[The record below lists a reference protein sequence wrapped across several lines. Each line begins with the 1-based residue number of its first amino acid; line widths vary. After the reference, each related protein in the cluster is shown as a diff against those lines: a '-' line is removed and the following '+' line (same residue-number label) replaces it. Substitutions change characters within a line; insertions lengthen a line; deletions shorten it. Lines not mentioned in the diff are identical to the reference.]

1 MLLALASA
9 PCIHQ
14 VEIKH
19 SQGTET
25 ALLLL
30 FLEKCNLNKKCREVK
45 KKKKKEELEQV
56 ALVFYV
62 IETCEPRAECEAMF
76 SRDGLA
82 LERRS

>member
-45 KKKKKEELEQV
+45 KKKKKRG
-56 ALVFYV
+56 
-62 IETCEPRAECEAMF
+62 IRAGGTGVLCH
-76 SRDGLA
+76 
-82 LERRS
+82 